1 METMARYRRR
11 TERME
16 TEKMNKLDAA
26 WEKEIAKGTPERRAW
41 GQVPESAYDTDAG
54 GYDSEISE
62 GSEEEELPDAEHYEQ
77 LRQEA
82 LCDEEKD
89 EEEDEEIH
97 PYAEEECG
105 ESDGDDD
112 LMVECGAGAVAASDP
127 VQKRTVTEQGGAGKQ
142 KKAKMKPSV
151 CEDSRK
157 QTSIVSFFKRK

>member
-11 TERME
+11 TERMK

-26 WEKEIAKGTPERRAW
+26 WEKEIAKGTQERRAW

-82 LCDEEKD
+82 LCDEE
-89 EEEDEEIH
+89 EDEEIH

-112 LMVECGAGAVAASDP
+112 LMVECGTGAVAASDP
-127 VQKRTVTEQGGAGKQ
+127 VQKRAVKEQGDTGKQ
-142 KKAKMKPSV
+142 KKAKKKHLV
-151 CEDSRK
+151 CEDSRR
-157 QTSIVSFFKRK
+157 QTSIDSFFTRK